1 MKKINK
7 KEYFLLLIFFGLLMF
22 TAAQSQTLNITLT
35 WSANTYVPPGY
46 QGRALPARGSA
57 VEIAA
62 TVESSG
68 TKPEL
73 LSYQWIVNGL
83 VQETGS
89 GIGKQAFNLKIPDET
104 ARDYLVKVEVG
115 DKNGNFLG
123 VSSYMTIPIVNPEI
137 VLTAD
142 ASPVSAES
150 YLVLPEQETDFI
162 AQPYFFNI
170 NRITDLSFKW
180 NLGEQEAFLIDS
192 ITPNVLS
199 LKVNQ
204 RTETASQTLFVS
216 AENKSNP
223 FQTAQTKAEIIFI
236 PNQ

>member
-83 VQETGS
+83 IQETGS
-89 GIGKQAFNLKIPDET
+89 GIGKQD
-104 ARDYLVKVEVG
+104 R
-115 DKNGNFLG
+115 
-123 VSSYMTIPIVNPEI
+123 
-137 VLTAD
+137 
-142 ASPVSAES
+142 
-150 YLVLPEQETDFI
+150 
-162 AQPYFFNI
+162 
-170 NRITDLSFKW
+170 
-180 NLGEQEAFLIDS
+180 
-192 ITPNVLS
+192 
-199 LKVNQ
+199 
-204 RTETASQTLFVS
+204 
-216 AENKSNP
+216 KSTRLNS
-223 FQTAQTKAEIIFI
+223 
-236 PNQ
+236 